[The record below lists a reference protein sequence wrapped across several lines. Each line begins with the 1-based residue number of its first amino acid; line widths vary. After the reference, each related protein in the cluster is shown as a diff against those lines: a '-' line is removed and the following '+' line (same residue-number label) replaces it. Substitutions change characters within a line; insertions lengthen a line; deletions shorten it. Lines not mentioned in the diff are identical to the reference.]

1 MGPRHR
7 GVAKAALLLL
17 AAAQVALVAAGRPGA
32 IQVSADIYQ
41 GVPAPAGVFDFMVR
55 ILLPTSDGNGGTVW
69 THACGGSLISPTAVL
84 TAAHCVVIEPEGL
97 LPADVF
103 LLENRGVAYTAS
115 GVIVHPNY
123 NASALEGWNQDLHDD
138 KYVTLPPPNYDLA
151 VIQLA
156 TAVPNPVLI
165 QLPSPDL
172 QLMAGEVAEVAG
184 WGRTD
189 GSDTSPA
196 SDTLLYA
203 QLQLAAPFDWNNPPV
218 PGTCPMPSFPD
229 MICALNTQTGANA
242 CAGDSGGP
250 LFLRDYTSSTGNAT
264 IIGIVS
270 NGPSCSDVDYG
281 FYTDVRDYTSEIQV
295 WIAA

>member
-7 GVAKAALLLL
+7 VAARAALLLL
-17 AAAQVALVAAGRPGA
+17 ASAQAALVVAGRPGF
-32 IQVSADIYQ
+32 IEVSADIYN
-41 GVPAPAGVFDFMVR
+41 GAPAPAGVFDFMVR
-55 ILLPTSDGNGGTVW
+55 IKLPYSDGAGGVVW
-69 THACGGSLISPTAVL
+69 KHHCGGSLVSPTAVL
-84 TAAHCVVIEPEGL
+84 TAAHCVLLDPEGL
-97 LPADVF
+97 LPADIF
-103 LLENRGVAYTAS
+103 LLENRGVEYAAA

-123 NASALEGWNQDLHDD
+123 NVSALDGWVQDLRDLR
-138 KYVTLPPPNYDLA
+138 YVPPPPNSDLA
-151 VIQLA
+151 VIRLA
-156 TAVPNPVLI
+156 SPVPDPVLI

-172 QLMAGEVAEVAG
+172 QLVVDQVAEVAG

-189 GSDTSPA
+189 GSDTAPP

-203 QLQLAAPFDWNNPPV
+203 QLQLAAPFDPANPLA

-250 LFLRDYTSSTGNAT
+250 LFIRDYTSPSGNAT
-264 IIGIVS
+264 VIGIVS
-270 NGPSCSDVDYG
+270 NGPSCSDVNYG
-281 FYTDVRDYTSEIQV
+281 FYTAVQNYTSDILV

>member
-7 GVAKAALLLL
+7 GVAQATLLLL
-17 AAAQVALVAAGRPGA
+17 AAAQAALVAAGRPGA
-32 IQVSADIYQ
+32 IQVSADIYN
-41 GVPAPAGVFDFMVR
+41 GAPAPAGVFDFMVR
-55 ILLPTSDGNGGTVW
+55 IKLPTSDGLGGIVW

-84 TAAHCVVIEPEGL
+84 TAAHCVVIQPEGL
-97 LPADVF
+97 LSAENF
-103 LLENRGVAYTAS
+103 LLENRGVNYTAS

-123 NASALEGWNQDLHDD
+123 NASALEGWNQDLRDF
-138 KYVTLPPPNYDLA
+138 YVTPPPPNYDLA

-156 TAVPNPVLI
+156 TPVPNPVLI

-172 QLMAGEVAEVAG
+172 QLTSGEVAEVAG

-189 GSDTSPA
+189 GSEDTPA

-203 QLQLAAPFDWNNPPV
+203 QLQLAAPFDWNNQGA

-229 MICALNTQTGANA
+229 MICALNPQTGANA

-250 LFLRDYTSSTGNAT
+250 LFLRDYASPAGNAT